1 MGKEVAMYNTK
12 FILQDGSIIYPAY
25 LDRQDRE
32 KLRTEQGDKREYM
45 RCGCRP
51 EGNLYYRLSEDLKF
65 YPEHNNY
72 EHDRYCCRSKNT
84 PEQRTAAYLY
94 NDSSEEITAFCSFNP
109 RLFNDKEAQESENT
123 EPEPTEEEPQEGEVV
138 MEKGIPE
145 KGDVKEKKEPK
156 LGMPELI
163 RSLNVDS
170 FSDAVMHGTVIR
182 DRNQFSK
189 SVYRRMSRVRI
200 SRMKKTIGELTLD
213 ADGVRFIYLNY
224 SDTYEQSENGF
235 TKCYIDT
242 VDAAGKVY
250 KNLVHPDA
258 LRKAVK
264 AFVKAYG
271 IEPDGN
277 TMVAGFQYVKRSKS
291 GYTYRIIG
299 RLHFF
304 QTSHTGIYCR
314 TLDEMKTYNT
324 LQRITGSNPDIWYII
339 PPEDP
344 NIAAVVSVEGYNK
357 SLILAFRTGRD
368 EVFSYN
374 PHEYVLQVADNAD
387 VITAE
392 TIRNALS

>member
-1 MGKEVAMYNTK
+1 MYNTK
-12 FILQDGSIIYPAY
+12 FILQNGAIIYPAY
-25 LDRQDRE
+25 LDRQDKE
-32 KLRTEQGDKREYM
+32 KLKAEQGDIREYM

-51 EGNLYYRLSEDLKF
+51 ESNLYYRLSEDLKF

-72 EHDRYCCRSKNT
+72 EHDRYCCRSRDNT
-84 PEQRTAAYLY
+84 PEQRTSAYLY
-94 NDSSEEITAFCSFNP
+94 NDSSEEITAFCNFNP
-109 RLFNDKEAQESENT
+109 RLFNDKDAQEGEST
-123 EPEPTEEEPQEGEVV
+123 QPDPTEEEPQEGEVV
-138 MEKGIPE
+138 IEKGTPE

-163 RSLNVDS
+163 RSLNVDA
-170 FSDAVMHGTVIR
+170 FSDAVMHGTVIHSR
-182 DRNQFSK
+182 DQFSK
-189 SVYRRMSRVRI
+189 SVYKRMGRVRI

-271 IEPDGN
+271 IEPDSN
-277 TMVAGFQYVKRSKS
+277 TMVAGFQYVKRSRS

-304 QTSHTGIYCR
+304 QTSDIGVYCR
-314 TLDEMKTYNT
+314 TLDEMKTYNM
-324 LQRITGSNPDIWYII
+324 LQRITGSNSDIWYII

-344 NIAAVVSVEGYNK
+344 NVAAVVSVEGFNK
-357 SLILAFRTGRD
+357 SLILAFRTRRD

-374 PHEYVLQVADNAD
+374 KDEYVLQVADNPD
-387 VITAE
+387 GINAE
-392 TIRNALS
+392 FIRNALS